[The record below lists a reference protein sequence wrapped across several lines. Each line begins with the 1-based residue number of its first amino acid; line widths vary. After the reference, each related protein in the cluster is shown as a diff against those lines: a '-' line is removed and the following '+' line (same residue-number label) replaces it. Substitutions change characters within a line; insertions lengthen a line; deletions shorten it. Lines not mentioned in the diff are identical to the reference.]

1 MAGTS
6 APRLDAEVA
15 RWDGESG
22 VVVVGFGCA
31 GAAAAIS
38 ARTAGA
44 DVLLLERAGASG
56 GASALSGGM
65 LYLGGGT
72 SLQHACGIHDTPE
85 EMYKFLIA
93 ACGPYADEAKVS
105 TYCEGAVEHFDWV
118 TGCGVPY
125 EPTFDPEPHGR
136 SRPTEG
142 GLVWVGENSYPFDV
156 LATPAPRGH
165 RVATPGHGGWL
176 LMQHLA
182 QQALAV
188 GAAVRP
194 DTTVERLVIDGDGAV
209 VGLEARSFGETVHIR
224 ARNGVVLTG
233 GGFVFNDDLLRQFAP
248 KLLGH
253 GKIGTDGDD
262 GRAIQM
268 ARAAGAAIKRM
279 EAGNA
284 SLMVPP
290 QLLLPGM
297 LVNAVA
303 QRFINEDTYFGRVG
317 QHSLFHQHAET
328 YLILDGSTYD
338 AVPDEQRL
346 GVRPRWVCETV
357 QELEDEIGFPTGAL
371 QASVEFYNRN
381 AAAGIDPLFHKHPRW
396 LKPLEP
402 PFGAVDLRPRVRA
415 DGSMQSRY
423 WVFTL
428 GGLHTTIDG
437 EVLSLDGA
445 PIPGLFAAGRTTS
458 GIQAWGYIS
467 GTSLGE
473 STLFGRR
480 AGRAAAKG

>member
-1 MAGTS
+1 M
-6 APRLDAEVA
+6 
-15 RWDGESG
+15 
-22 VVVVGFGCA
+22 
-31 GAAAAIS
+31 
-38 ARTAGA
+38 
-44 DVLLLERAGASG
+44 
-56 GASALSGGM
+56 
-65 LYLGGGT
+65 
-72 SLQHACGIHDTPE
+72 
-85 EMYKFLIA
+85 A
-93 ACGPYADEAKVS
+93 ACGPYADEVKVS

-118 TGCGVPY
+118 TDCGVPY

-136 SRPTEG
+136 SRESDG

-156 LATPAPRGH
+156 LAVPAPRGH

-176 LMQHLA
+176 LMEHLA
-182 QQALAV
+182 KRALAV
-188 GAAVRP
+188 GATVRP
-194 DTTVERLVIDGDGAV
+194 DTTVERLVVDRDGAV
-209 VGLEARSFGETVHIR
+209 IGLDARSFGHTVHIR
-224 ARNGVVLTG
+224 ARKGVVLTG
-233 GGFVFNDDLLRQFAP
+233 GGFVFNDEMLGQFAP
-248 KLLGH
+248 NLIGH

-262 GRAIQM
+262 GSAIQM

-317 QHSLFHQHAET
+317 QHSLFHQRAET
-328 YLILDGSTYD
+328 YLILDGNTYD
-338 AVPDEQRL
+338 SVPREQRM
-346 GVRPRWVCETV
+346 GIRPKWVCETV
-357 QELEDEIGFPTGAL
+357 EELENEVGFPTGSL
-371 QASVEFYNRN
+371 QASVEFYNRY
-381 AAAGIDPLFHKHPRW
+381 AATGSDPLFHKNRRW
-396 LKPLEP
+396 LKPLES
-402 PFGAVDLRPRVRA
+402 PFGAVDLRPRVH
-415 DGSMQSRY
+415 DNGMMQSRY

-428 GGLHTTIDG
+428 GGLHTTING

-473 STLFGRR
+473 STFFGRR
-480 AGRAAAKG
+480 AGRAAAKV